1 MEADWEFEIG
11 GDAPVIDA
19 AWDGYV
25 DLRSHPNRVREIA
38 ETRQLPPLADTLLRL
53 NAPGSPL
60 ATSKC
65 DVWQPDAFDAYELDA
80 RPEEAKQALACYVDL
95 LPRSGQQWAAPER
108 VADCCR
114 AWTARLQAV
123 SLSSCRADFIVR
135 RAWITSTRE
144 SFGVTAYLTACGKT
158 VHAAQAAMTAA
169 LSALADAILLPQSSE
184 DSTSKYNGSS
194 PGE

>member
-38 ETRQLPPLADTLLRL
+38 ETQQLPRLADTLVRL

-65 DVWQPDAFDAYELDA
+65 DVWQPDVFDAYELDA

-95 LPRSGQQWAAPER
+95 LPRSGQEWAVPER

-144 SFGVTAYLTACGKT
+144 SFGVTAYLTACGDT
-158 VHAAQAAMTAA
+158 AASAHAALTAA
-169 LSALADAILLPQSSE
+169 LIALADAIVPPTPS
-184 DSTSKYNGSS
+184 
-194 PGE
+194 